1 MSRQTPIGLIIKQLD
16 KALTTYTDEALARYG
31 VTRLHWQTLNLIKD
45 ADHITFE
52 KLFEIMKVFLEKD
65 QLDAVVN
72 DLTQRNWVRREDSSS
87 FSITNEGK
95 RGFAELAKTQDGV
108 RMVVM
113 KGISQND
120 YSTVISIL
128 QRMIDNLSRV

>member
-16 KALTTYTDEALARYG
+16 KALTAYTDEALARYG

-113 KGISQND
+113 KGISQSD